1 MTVAPLESRVESV
14 STMKT
19 PSPSQWLTRAALVV
33 AMALGSIALWLAMP
47 VFWLWFASQLQSS
60 SQPSMT
66 PYLVVLAGIII
77 SAFAITKLLA
87 AADRAYGR
95 VGGAAHTRRRLPWN
109 RSMRGEREV
118 DARAP
123 DTVLTRVMVISV
135 SIALALFGLWFFLS
149 AGSSLPT

>member
-1 MTVAPLESRVESV
+1 
-14 STMKT
+14 MKT
-19 PSPSQWLTRAALVV
+19 PSPSQWLTRAALVA
-33 AMALGSIALWLAMP
+33 AMALGSIALWLVMP
-47 VFWLWFASQLQSS
+47 VFWLWLASQMQTS

-66 PYLVVLAGIII
+66 PYLIVLIGIVI
-77 SAFAITKLLA
+77 SAVAIAKLLA

-95 VGGAAHTRRRLPWN
+95 VGGAADTRRRLPWN

-135 SIALALFGLWFFLS
+135 SIALALFGLWFFLF